1 MHCCEHR
8 QAVAA
13 NAKRVKAC
21 EAQRL
26 SMEAEESAYYKPP
39 AGTQGGTLQITST
52 YKVVRS
58 GEALNKVFLVPIVC

>member
-8 QAVAA
+8 QAVDA

-39 AGTQGGTLQITST
+39 AGTQNGTTTNNVNIQS
-52 YKVVRS
+52 R
-58 GEALNKVFLVPIVC
+58 